1 MYNGDH
7 ATEIVS
13 RIIISVVFRS
23 LNLHNLSYFLNIYY
37 VGWKSH
43 LHLEQFTR
51 TFFRKCRY
59 TINNKSII

>member
-1 MYNGDH
+1 MLLNYSFNLKVMMYNGDH

-23 LNLHNLSYFLNIYY
+23 LNSHNLSYFLNIYY

-43 LHLEQFTR
+43 LHLEQFT
-51 TFFRKCRY
+51 
-59 TINNKSII
+59 